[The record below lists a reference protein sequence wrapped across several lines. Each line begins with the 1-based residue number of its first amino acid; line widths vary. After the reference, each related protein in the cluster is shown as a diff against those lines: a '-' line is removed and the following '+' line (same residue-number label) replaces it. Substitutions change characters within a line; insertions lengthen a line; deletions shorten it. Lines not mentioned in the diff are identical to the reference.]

1 MRHALL
7 IGCAILLSAPLS
19 GGALAGDVP
28 AGKEPKGWEK
38 IIVPA
43 DSLSVDSVP
52 SPRQLIYQTNQIGA
66 FLHYG
71 PAVFM
76 NGDYLATPDP
86 KVFNPTQLD
95 AEQWVRVAKSFGAK
109 HLVFSTKHHN
119 GFCLWPTETTD
130 YSVRSSPWKNG
141 RGDVVREVA
150 DACKKQGI
158 ALGLYYSGHD
168 RHFPCHTFD
177 PAALANR
184 ERYWPVYRR
193 QIEELLTNY
202 GEITC
207 LWLDHYGD
215 PFSWPAKL
223 AINPKTGKPYLDEIV
238 ALARAKQP
246 NMVIWHGS
254 QPDIHFCHNEEG
266 RAPYPLWNVVHKGEG
281 AAFDLP
287 WAEGWIIP
295 ETYNCHGSFTWKNSF
310 KGLMAN
316 YYTSV
321 GRGANFLECAGAGR
335 ARPDCRGPG

>member
-1 MRHALL
+1 MRNGLL
-7 IGCAILLSAPLS
+7 VGCIVLLSVAI
-19 GGALAGDVP
+19 GGETLAGD
-28 AGKEPKGWEK
+28 ASDGKQPKGWEQ

-76 NGDYLATPDP
+76 DGDYLATPDP
-86 KVFNPTQLD
+86 KVFNPTQFD

-109 HLVFSTKHHN
+109 HLVFTTKHHN
-119 GFCLWPTETTD
+119 GFCLWPTKTTD

-150 DACKKQGI
+150 EACKKHGI

-168 RHFPCHTFD
+168 RHFPCHALD

-184 ERYWPVYRR
+184 EAYWPVYRR
-193 QIEELLTNY
+193 QIEELLDELRRDHRASGWTTTAIRSVGRQSWRSTPRPANR
-202 GEITC
+202 ISTR
-207 LWLDHYGD
+207 LWLM
-215 PFSWPAKL
+215 
-223 AINPKTGKPYLDEIV
+223 
-238 ALARAKQP
+238 ARAKQP

-266 RAPYPLWNVVHKGEG
+266 RAPYPLWNVVRKGEG

-287 WAEGWIIP
+287 WAGV
-295 ETYNCHGSFTWKNSF
+295 GSFLKRTTAIAVFCGSIVSKN
-310 KGLMAN
+310 
-316 YYTSV
+316 
-321 GRGANFLECAGAGR
+321 
-335 ARPDCRGPG
+335 